1 MTAAAP
7 GGHRGPLRQAL
18 AELRP
23 VVDPAGHAQHQDAR
37 RDGDAAQLERGD
49 HLASVAD
56 RRLKLMTEIGKWLR
70 RAGLVRQ
77 QEGRTAGHPRPA
89 HLIRRAGL
97 TLRCGSM
104 AVMVSPGNWLDRY
117 RAGQRD
123 EVWHELRQLGRAV
136 REPGLFEEVQLV
148 CDEMARRARHN
159 VEVMPLR
166 VLPQLGLQPRR
177 IPRADI
183 PRQPLATEAVPSPGT
198 PASLNTRSITSE
210 VPPTLPTSLP
220 ATRLATVGIARPTHT
235 RSRARNARVGS
246 GRGRNL
252 VTHGPPLVRR

>member
-1 MTAAAP
+1 MAQTRWP
-7 GGHRGPLRQAL
+7 GTTTRGPNGRASPP
-18 AELRP
+18 RP
-23 VVDPAGHAQHQDAR
+23 SHPP
-37 RDGDAAQLERGD
+37 
-49 HLASVAD
+49 
-56 RRLKLMTEIGKWLR
+56 R
-70 RAGLVRQ
+70 RADAQVRQ
-77 QEGRTAGHPRPA
+77 YGRHGVT
-89 HLIRRAGL
+89 
-97 TLRCGSM
+97 
-104 AVMVSPGNWLDRY
+104 GNWLDRY

-148 CDEMARRARHN
+148 CYEMARRARHN

-183 PRQPLATEAVPSPGT
+183 PRQPLATEAVPSPRT